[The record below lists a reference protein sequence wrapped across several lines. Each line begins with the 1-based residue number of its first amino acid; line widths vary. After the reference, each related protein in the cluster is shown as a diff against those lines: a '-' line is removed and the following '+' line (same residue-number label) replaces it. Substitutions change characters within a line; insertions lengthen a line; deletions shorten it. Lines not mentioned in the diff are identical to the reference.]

1 MLATTKAGPS
11 STPHTGPSST
21 PHTMNDH
28 KTSMANGPGRLGPS
42 KRHWASMITTVV
54 LTAFAFMLY
63 YNIPPIAGTIYN
75 SIVAFIGAI
84 ILTVSIV
91 FLHKKDG
98 VTFIDVVGLFVGLVM
113 VAYHVSRLITG
124 IC

>member
-1 MLATTKAGPS
+1 MLASHNPHKANAEHSKAGP
-11 STPHTGPSST
+11 GAFDPSKS
-21 PHTMNDH
+21 
-28 KTSMANGPGRLGPS
+28 GPG
-42 KRHWASMITTVV
+42 KRHWFTMTLTVV
-54 LTAFAFMLY
+54 LTSFAFMLY

-75 SIVAFIGAI
+75 SIVAFIGAV
-84 ILTVSIV
+84 ILAVSIV
-91 FLHKKDG
+91 FIVKKDG